1 MNAAGNT
8 FSNSTMKY
16 QEKELNLFKVN
27 NEYTRGTSMFLN
39 VSLQVNE
46 VVLMDMDIAV
56 PDFVSTFI
64 FHKLFHF
71 VHKEQGT

>member
-46 VVLMDMDIAV
+46 VVLMDMDTAV

-64 FHKLFHF
+64 FHMLFHF